1 MSESLQVSLSYLLP
15 LLAQAEGEEE
25 EEGEEEGSLI
35 EIAEEADLIQAD
47 RVIEEEEVVRPRRR
61 KKEENGADQELAK
74 MLLAMRLDQDVPGT
88 IAGPEQATEEWEV
101 NQLPS
106 LQAPAGWRRELSL
119 SRQTWIRLCRV
130 WPLLLLL
137 LHHFILTSCT

>member
-1 MSESLQVSLSYLLP
+1 MSHLLP

-61 KKEENGADQELAK
+61 KKEESAVDQELAK
-74 MLLAMRLDQDVPGT
+74 MLLAMRLDQPGPVT
-88 IAGPEQATEEWEV
+88 PAGQEQTTEEWEV
-101 NQLPS
+101 NS
-106 LQAPAGWRRELSL
+106 LVSLRPRIGKRIQIYQADLVRF
-119 SRQTWIRLCRV
+119 C
-130 WPLLLLL
+130 
-137 LHHFILTSCT
+137 

>member
-1 MSESLQVSLSYLLP
+1 MYELLQVSLSYLLP

-74 MLLAMRLDQDVPGT
+74 MLLAMRLDQDGPGAA
-88 IAGPEQATEEWEV
+88 AGQEQAAEEWEV
-101 NQLPS
+101 SRLP
-106 LQAPAGWRRELSL
+106 LPKAPAEGER
-119 SRQTWIRLCRV
+119 
-130 WPLLLLL
+130 P
-137 LHHFILTSCT
+137 